1 MTPRKIEI
9 LAASVLLLSS
19 GCTSM
24 VNVKPWEKGILA
36 KETMTASGGNASLH
50 GFKNHI
56 YFSKEASK
64 GGGGVAGGG
73 CGCN

>member
-1 MTPRKIEI
+1 MKTTI
-9 LAASVLLLSS
+9 LFFITLLLLS
-19 GCTSM
+19 GCSIKE
-24 VNVKPWEKGILA
+24 VKPWQKGTLA
-36 KETMTASGGNASLH
+36 KESMKPACGNNT
-50 GFKNHI
+50 FKKYVSHI

>member
-1 MTPRKIEI
+1 MYYLT
-9 LAASVLLLSS
+9 LFLLLQLFL
-19 GCTSM
+19 GCSIKP
-24 VNVKPWEKGILA
+24 VKPWEKGTLA
-36 KETMTASGGNASLH
+36 QERMQNNRGNLLLTKFEKH
-50 GFKNHI
+50 V

>member
-1 MTPRKIEI
+1 MKTVFII
-9 LAASVLLLSS
+9 ISLLLFM
-19 GCTSM
+19 GCAKE
-24 VNVKPWEKGILA
+24 VKPWEKETLA
-36 KETMTASGGNASLH
+36 KQTMEDAGGNGLTKQ
-50 GFKNHI
+50 FEEHI

>member
-1 MTPRKIEI
+1 MKATIFLTLI
-9 LAASVLLLSS
+9 IVLG
-19 GCTSM
+19 GCSIKE
-24 VNVKPWEKGILA
+24 VKPWEKGTLA
-36 KETMTASGGNASLH
+36 KERMQPSAGNTLLNK
-50 GFKNHI
+50 FTNHI

>member
-1 MTPRKIEI
+1 MNKVI
-9 LAASVLLLSS
+9 LFSLFSVIFFS
-19 GCTSM
+19 GCIQE
-24 VNVKPWEKGILA
+24 VKPWEKETLA
-36 KETMTASGGNASLH
+36 KKTMEDGALNPINKQ
-50 GFKNHI
+50 FEEHI

>member
-1 MTPRKIEI
+1 MPSIIPFT
-9 LAASVLLLSS
+9 LLSLIFLS
-19 GCTSM
+19 GC
-24 VNVKPWEKGILA
+24 VQEVKPWEKETLA
-36 KETMTASGGNASLH
+36 QETMEPSGGNPLAH
-50 GFKNHI
+50 QFEEHI

>member
-1 MTPRKIEI
+1 MIWVIIFLGGCARYIED
-9 LAASVLLLSS
+9 
-19 GCTSM
+19 
-24 VNVKPWEKGILA
+24 VKPWQKGTLA
-36 KETMTASGGNASLH
+36 KESMTKSDGNSL
-50 GFKNHI
+50 FYKFQKHI

>member
-1 MTPRKIEI
+1 MVWM
-9 LAASVLLLSS
+9 VLS
-19 GCTSM
+19 GCAIKP
-24 VNVKPWEKGILA
+24 VKPWEKETLA
-36 KETMTASGGNASLH
+36 KESMQPNGGNALVSK
-50 GFKNHI
+50 FVNHI

>member
-1 MTPRKIEI
+1 MKYILFLISVFLLSGCSMKIE
-9 LAASVLLLSS
+9 
-19 GCTSM
+19 
-24 VNVKPWEKGILA
+24 NVKPWEKGILA
-36 KETMTASGGNASLH
+36 KETMTPSGGNTL
-50 GFKNHI
+50 FYKYQKHI

>member
-1 MTPRKIEI
+1 MKMI
-9 LAASVLLLSS
+9 LSISVVLFFS
-19 GCTSM
+19 GCT
-24 VNVKPWEKGILA
+24 VKNVKSWEKGLLA
-36 KETMTASGGNASLH
+36 KESMKEGGGNTL
-50 GFKNHI
+50 FKKSVSHI

>member
-1 MTPRKIEI
+1 MKIFI
-9 LAASVLLLSS
+9 LSFALFLFS
-19 GCTSM
+19 GCTIK
-24 VNVKPWEKGILA
+24 NVKSWEKETLA
-36 KETMTASGGNASLH
+36 KDTMKDGGGNVL
-50 GFKNHI
+50 FKKFANHI